1 MVLCTI
7 PGCGVKSGNK
17 EGISLFRIP
26 IVVDKNGES
35 YKQLT
40 EDRRNAWISQT
51 SRDDTKSKDILKS
64 ERVCGRHFVSG
75 KPALLWE
82 RYNVDWKPTLNLG
95 KKDYSKESD
104 LQAAAARA
112 DRAKDRDQARQSL
125 LEQQQREH
133 EAARKR
139 AAKRRKLNES
149 GQQVSKIDFA
159 ASSGEERLESESMSS
174 EIPDFQVQEPSKK
187 ETTTQ
192 TEGPEQN
199 EAGSQSD
206 AKVRFYTGLPSY
218 EVLMAVFEHVSSHFS
233 RPTQNLSRFQ
243 EFFMVLIKLRLNV
256 PLQDLAYRFMVSVTT
271 VSRIFSY
278 WMVVVDFRLKF
289 MISWPEREQL
299 WQTMPMC
306 FQYAFGK
313 KVTVVIDCFEVFI
326 ERPSNLLAR
335 AQTFSSYKHHNAV
348 KDLIGIT
355 PQGSI
360 SFVLGAWGGRTSD
373 KYLTENCGFLE
384 FLVPGDMVMADRG
397 FTISDSVGL
406 KQAKLT
412 IPAFTKRKSQL
423 DTVDVERTRGIAN
436 VCIHVERVIGLLRR
450 KYAILQ
456 STLPTDYLTCN
467 RNAPSETQVPIIDRI
482 IRVCSALVSFCPPIV
497 PFD

>member
-1 MVLCTI
+1 MT
-7 PGCGVKSGNK
+7 
-17 EGISLFRIP
+17 
-26 IVVDKNGES
+26 
-35 YKQLT
+35 
-40 EDRRNAWISQT
+40 
-51 SRDDTKSKDILKS
+51 
-64 ERVCGRHFVSG
+64 
-75 KPALLWE
+75 
-82 RYNVDWKPTLNLG
+82 
-95 KKDYSKESD
+95 
-104 LQAAAARA
+104 
-112 DRAKDRDQARQSL
+112 
-125 LEQQQREH
+125 
-133 EAARKR
+133 
-139 AAKRRKLNES
+139 
-149 GQQVSKIDFA
+149 
-159 ASSGEERLESESMSS
+159 S
-174 EIPDFQVQEPSKK
+174 EIPDFQVQEPPEK
-187 ETTTQ
+187 EATTQ

-199 EAGSQSD
+199 EAGSQTEEFDYMFMPAGYQAPDQEYFDSD

-218 EVLMAVFEHVSSHFS
+218 EVLMVVFEHVSSHVS
-233 RPTQNLSRFQ
+233 RQTQNLSRFQ
-243 EFFMVLIKLRLNV
+243 EFVMVLIKLRLNV
-256 PLQDLAYRFMVSVTT
+256 PLQDLAYRFVVSVTT

-278 WMVVVDFRLKF
+278 WMVVMDVRLKF

-306 FQYAFGK
+306 FQYAFAK

-335 AQTFSSYKHHNAV
+335 AQTFSSYKHHNTIKV
-348 KDLIGIT
+348 LIGIT

-360 SFVLGAWGGRTSD
+360 SFVSEACGGRTSD

-423 DTVDVERTRGIAN
+423 DAVDVERTRGIAN
-436 VCIHVERVIGLLRR
+436 VRIHVERVIGLLRR

-467 RNAPSETQVPIIDRI
+467 RNGPPETQVPIIDRI
-482 IRVCSALVSFCPPIV
+482 IRVCSALVNFCPPIV

>member
-1 MVLCTI
+1 M
-7 PGCGVKSGNK
+7 
-17 EGISLFRIP
+17 
-26 IVVDKNGES
+26 
-35 YKQLT
+35 
-40 EDRRNAWISQT
+40 
-51 SRDDTKSKDILKS
+51 
-64 ERVCGRHFVSG
+64 
-75 KPALLWE
+75 KPAILWH
-82 RYNVDWKPTLNLG
+82 RYKVDWKPTLNLG
-95 KKDYSKESD
+95 KKNYSKEPN

-112 DRAKDRDQARQSL
+112 DRVKDRDQARQLL
-125 LEQQQREH
+125 LEQRQRKH
-133 EAARKR
+133 EAAREQ

-159 ASSGEERLESESMSS
+159 ASSGEEILESESMTS
-174 EIPDFQVQEPSKK
+174 EIPDFQVQEPLEK
-187 ETTTQ
+187 EATTQ

-199 EAGSQSD
+199 EAGSQTEEFDYMFRPAGYQPPDQEFFESD
-206 AKVRFYTGLPSY
+206 AKVRSYAGLPSY
-218 EVLMAVFEHVSSHFS
+218 EVLMVVVEHVASHVS
-233 RPTQNLSRFQ
+233 RQTQNLSRFR
-243 EFFMVLIKLRLNV
+243 EFVMVLIKLRLYV
-256 PLQDLAYRFMVSVTT
+256 PLQDLAYGFVVSVTT
-271 VSRIFSY
+271 VSRIFCY
-278 WMVVVDFRLKF
+278 WIVVMDVRLKF
-289 MISWPEREQL
+289 MISWPVREQL

-313 KVTVVIDCFEVFI
+313 EVVVIDCFEVFI

-335 AQTFSSYKHHNAV
+335 AQTFSSYKHHNTFKV
-348 KDLIGIT
+348 LVGIT

-360 SFVLGAWGGRTSD
+360 SFVSEAWGGRTSD

-423 DTVDVERTRGIAN
+423 DLLDVEQTRGIAN
-436 VCIHVERVIGLLRR
+436 VHIHDERVIGLLRR

-467 RNAPSETQVPIIDRI
+467 RNGPPETEVPTIDRI
-482 IRVCSALVSFCPPIV
+482 IRICPALVNFCPPIV